1 MGVFRRIQTMLTT
14 HQPSQRRTREFTGP
28 TPHSVAIQ
36 ERKRDSRP
44 RDFLIQERQKKESE
58 RQLALDQKSTL
69 ETFSL
74 KNEWE
79 KRTNNVIRKNTIQR
93 KVEGKLFEA
102 ELRLEERRNQ
112 LLSKLIEEDAQ
123 YARELEVHYRGES
136 FIERQ
141 AKMRQRAKELADKRE
156 TERLKIVSEKNEQK
170 WRQECVELRPVLSRR
185 MQDQVCAA
193 RKHQIETKAMLAAEK
208 NKEDDFYAALWKQDE
223 QVKAAREVAE
233 TAEQIKRN
241 EETLDVLRIQ
251 VAAKEAQKEAAK
263 RVVEREAELM
273 LEERELRRREEEF
286 KKNDQATTQETYR
299 RELERNRIARLK
311 RELRL
316 KEEEQQL
323 EKKIL
328 DEASRA
334 LNDEQTFTAELR
346 EQRIQYENQY
356 REYIRQLRA
365 EEAERER
372 QLDYHYME
380 DQRREWELKDEK
392 QRQANEARHA
402 LMMRVYQ
409 IRGDQIK
416 FKEAERQA
424 EIEESQEERNR
435 ILHDVTSF
443 KQSEVHRQNDL
454 AYTNR
459 EHQRYLVN
467 QMDEL
472 SARQMTEKEKAMRE
486 HEADLAKEA
495 AYQQRIKDALKFY

>member
-1 MGVFRRIQTMLTT
+1 MLTR
-14 HQPSQRRTREFTGP
+14 PRRTREYTGP

-36 ERKRDSRP
+36 ERKRSNRP
-44 RDFLIQERQKKESE
+44 HDFLIQERQKMETQ
-58 RQLALDQKSTL
+58 RQIAQDQKTAQDAFDL
-69 ETFSL
+69 MNDWQIRTG
-74 KNEWE
+74 NII
-79 KRTNNVIRKNTIQR
+79 RTNRIRR
-93 KVEGKLFEA
+93 KVNEKLFEA
-102 ELRLEERRNQ
+102 ELRLEERRNALSA
-112 LLSKLIEEDAQ
+112 LLLREEEE
-123 YARELEVHYRGES
+123 YAKELEVHFRGES
-136 FIERQ
+136 LIERQ
-141 AKMRQRAKELADKRE
+141 AKMRQRAKELAEKRE
-156 TERLKIVSEKNEQK
+156 SERLKIVNEKNEQQ

-185 MQDQVCAA
+185 HQDQVCAA
-193 RKHQIETKAMLAAEK
+193 RKHQIETKAMIAAEK
-208 NKEDDFYAALWKQDE
+208 RHEDDLYAALWKQDE

-233 TAEQIKRN
+233 TAEQLKRN
-241 EETLDVLRIQ
+241 QDTLDILRIQ
-251 VAAKEAQKEAAK
+251 VAAKEAQREAAK
-263 RVVEREAELM
+263 RVIEQEAELM
-273 LEERELRRREEEF
+273 SHERELRRREEEF
-286 KKNDQATTQETYR
+286 KMNEQSMAQQSYR

-356 REYIRQLRA
+356 REYIRQLRQ

-402 LMMRVYQ
+402 LMKRVYE
-409 IRGDQIK
+409 IRDEQIK

-443 KQSEVHRQNDL
+443 KQSEVHRQNDI

-472 SARQMTEKEKAMRE
+472 SARQLDEKEKAMRE